1 MSFTEWLPIL
11 TICIL
16 GAITPGPSLAVVL
29 RNTMNGSHLHGV
41 ATGVS
46 HSLGIA
52 FYALMATT
60 GIAVLITQTP
70 AIFHLIT
77 WGGAFYLVWIAVQ
90 ALRAGDGGF
99 ESPDADS
106 HSELTLFGAA
116 RQGFLISF
124 LNPKIAIFF
133 LALFS
138 QFVKP
143 GAGWEQQGIMV
154 ATATIVDGLWYS
166 LVALALSHPRLM
178 PALQRK
184 AGVINKLTGIVLLL
198 IAVRIVLL

>member
-1 MSFTEWLPIL
+1 MSFTEWLPVL
-11 TICIL
+11 AICIL

-29 RNTMNGSHLHGV
+29 RNTVNGSRLHGV
-41 ATGVS
+41 ATGVT
-46 HSLGIA
+46 HSLGIV
-52 FYALMATT
+52 FYALTVTT

-77 WGGAFYLVWIAVQ
+77 WGGALYLSWIAVQ
-90 ALRAGDGGF
+90 ALRSEGSAF
-99 ESPDADS
+99 ENADT
-106 HSELTLFGAA
+106 ETNTNLTIWEASK
-116 RQGFLISF
+116 QGFLIAF

-143 GAGWEQQGIMV
+143 GGSVSQQAILV
-154 ATATIVDGLWYS
+154 ATPAIIDGLWYS
-166 LVALALSHPRLM
+166 LVALVLSHPRLM

-184 AGVINKLTGIVLLL
+184 AGLINKLTGIVLLL
-198 IAVRIVLL
+198 IAVRIVFL